1 METTVSGANL
11 GGTIEGAAFVSTGV
25 VIVSKQF
32 RKNNSRFVHES
43 IIFGGN

>member
-1 METTVSGANL
+1 METTVSGVNL
-11 GGTIEGAAFVSTGV
+11 GDEGAAFVSTGV

-32 RKNNSRFVHES
+32 RKQNSRFVHES